1 LEVGGWGSCLCIRGN
16 AVGDAVRALTLP
28 CSGTSG
34 RSERAA
40 DLKRQQR
47 LLLLLLLLLHDV
59 VQQLAAHEGDDGADD
74 GVQHEAALH
83 VMAWSAHVP
92 GGALASCSSRSAAQH
107 SAHIDENGRDM
118 TWLGC
123 R

>member
-1 LEVGGWGSCLCIRGN
+1 MEVGGSCLCIRGN

-47 LLLLLLLLLHDV
+47 LLLLLVHDV
-59 VQQLAAHEGDDGADD
+59 VQQLAAHESDDGADD

-92 GGALASCSSRSAAQH
+92 GGALAPYSSRSAAQH
-107 SAHIDENGRDM
+107 SAHIDENGRDV